1 MLLFKRFLFRGH
13 HLHIYIYPHIFFI
26 INTHIDNNG
35 AVSALP
41 GYEEGLWWVQDV
53 SSRLAGLV
61 LIQSLREANT
71 TKTNTTD
78 TDTMS
83 EKVGLNEVGVDR
95 SLSKLHVVD
104 MCAAP
109 GGKTAQLIDAGIG
122 EVCLFSEC
130 VVVCS

>member
-1 MLLFKRFLFRGH
+1 VYIST
-13 HLHIYIYPHIFFI
+13 HLFI

-61 LIQSLREANT
+61 LIQSLREVAN
-71 TKTNTTD
+71 

-83 EKVGLNEVGVDR
+83 DKVGVD
-95 SLSKLHVVD
+95 SALSKLHVVD

-122 EVCLFSEC
+122 EVCLFSAC